1 MILKEHTKFSGGQKR
16 HYNNFGQTKMAT
28 PAKISIIALA
38 LLQNVNA
45 LEMKE
50 NIPTFLTE
58 GLAGLHPAISRA
70 LGEEMSESD
79 DEIVDDM
86 QDFIGQPCVTT
97 DDCGKSRFLVCKEKL
112 AKDSTD
118 LQLLCDH
125 KYLYP
130 MQPIEIVGTIVLT
143 ILMALAV
150 MSGIGGGG
158 IIVPLLMVFY
168 KLETKKAIAVSGFTI
183 LIGSLSR
190 FGFTYKARHPLKDAT
205 CIEYSVTNVMLPIV
219 LIGSVAG
226 VFFNIIFPSVII
238 QICLTLLLLFL
249 SIQSI
254 FKAKSIYEKENEA
267 FKNK

>member
-1 MILKEHTKFSGGQKR
+1 MTKELTQFGRGQKR
-16 HYNNFGQTKMAT
+16 HYNNFAQTKMAT
-28 PAKISIIALA
+28 AAKIGIIASA
-38 LLQNVNA
+38 LIQNVHA
-45 LEMKE
+45 FQMKE
-50 NIPTFLTE
+50 NIPAFFQE
-58 GLAGLHPAISRA
+58 GLAGLRPTISRA
-70 LGEEMSESD
+70 LAEMTESD

-86 QDFIGQPCVTT
+86 QDFIGQPCETT
-97 DDCGKSRFLVCKEKL
+97 DDCGKSRFLFCKEII
-112 AKDSTD
+112 AKDSSD
-118 LQLLCDH
+118 LELICSH
-125 KYLYP
+125 KPLFP
-130 MQPIEIVGTIVLT
+130 LQPIEIVGTIVLT

-205 CIEYSVTNVMLPIV
+205 CIEYSVTNVMLPLV

-238 QICLTLLLLFL
+238 QISLTLLLLFL

-267 FKNK
+267 FKDKQA

>member
-16 HYNNFGQTKMAT
+16 HYNNFGQTKMVT

-118 LQLLCDH
+118 L
-125 KYLYP
+125 
-130 MQPIEIVGTIVLT
+130 
-143 ILMALAV
+143 
-150 MSGIGGGG
+150 
-158 IIVPLLMVFY
+158 
-168 KLETKKAIAVSGFTI
+168 
-183 LIGSLSR
+183 
-190 FGFTYKARHPLKDAT
+190 
-205 CIEYSVTNVMLPIV
+205 
-219 LIGSVAG
+219 
-226 VFFNIIFPSVII
+226 
-238 QICLTLLLLFL
+238 
-249 SIQSI
+249 
-254 FKAKSIYEKENEA
+254 
-267 FKNK
+267 

>member
-1 MILKEHTKFSGGQKR
+1 MLT
-16 HYNNFGQTKMAT
+16 
-28 PAKISIIALA
+28 
-38 LLQNVNA
+38 LL
-45 LEMKE
+45 L
-50 NIPTFLTE
+50 
-58 GLAGLHPAISRA
+58 
-70 LGEEMSESD
+70 
-79 DEIVDDM
+79 
-86 QDFIGQPCVTT
+86 
-97 DDCGKSRFLVCKEKL
+97 
-112 AKDSTD
+112 
-118 LQLLCDH
+118 
-125 KYLYP
+125 
-130 MQPIEIVGTIVLT
+130 
-143 ILMALAV
+143 ALAV

-205 CIEYSVTNVMLPIV
+205 CIEYSVTNVMLPLV

-238 QICLTLLLLFL
+238 QISLTLLLLFL

-267 FKNK
+267 FKDKQESEKGAEMEKAKFVAPSEEN